1 MNEKSQHCNDVN
13 SFHNN
18 LCLTQILEKEMAT
31 HSSIF
36 AWRILWTKETSR
48 VQPAREVAKS
58 HTQLSNYHS
67 FNSNFKY
74 EKFLKFEKIIQ
85 KLMRCVS

>member
-1 MNEKSQHCNDVN
+1 MFN
-13 SFHNN
+13 SNSGEGNGNPLQYF
-18 LCLTQILEKEMAT
+18 CLENSMDKEDQQGT
-31 HSSIF
+31 
-36 AWRILWTKETSR
+36 
-48 VQPAREVAKS
+48 AREVAKS

-74 EKFLKFEKIIQ
+74 EKILKSEKIIQ